1 MIPYQTSYL
10 FYFVIREKG
19 KMTKKIKCNLEKAKQ
34 IFYSCDTFIL
44 RFENNHAGGNV
55 QLKINLVSPYDD
67 ITMSLA
73 NAFVVCD
80 KYNVFL

>member
-1 MIPYQTSYL
+1 MIPYQSSYL

-19 KMTKKIKCNLEKAKQ
+19 KMTKSSAISKKLNKC
-34 IFYSCDTFIL
+34 FYSCDTFIL
-44 RFENNHAGGNV
+44 HFENNHAGGHV

-80 KYNVFL
+80 KCNVFL